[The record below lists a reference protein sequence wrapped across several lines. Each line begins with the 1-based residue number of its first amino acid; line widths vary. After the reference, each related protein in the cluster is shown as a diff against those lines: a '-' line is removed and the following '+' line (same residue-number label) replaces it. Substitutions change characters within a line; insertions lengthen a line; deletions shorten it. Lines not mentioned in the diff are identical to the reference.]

1 MSPDMT
7 GMKPI
12 LTDFIHTLG
21 LFFHR
26 KLFSANINKVLNRWF
41 AVR

>member
-41 AVR
+41 AAR